1 MENHTIPFL
10 HSRQWRTIAEGHYAF
25 MQDDTILATMEI
37 ARASIARKATV
48 TIDKEHYTIE
58 KVGFW
63 KNGIE
68 ISKSSSKVIAT
79 CATEKWYANTMT
91 LGYKGHSYKL
101 VVRNNPL
108 AEWAIQENGNDLL
121 AYGLTTHEGK
131 AAVKLKAATP
141 HHDLLHDCLLWY
153 LFVPIA
159 TENIDDG
166 FLLLVV

>member
-10 HSRQWRTIAEGHYAF
+10 HRRQWRTIAEGHYAF
-25 MQDDTILATMEI
+25 MQDETTLATMEI
-37 ARASIARKATV
+37 ARASTERKAAV

-63 KNGIE
+63 KNRIE
-68 ISKSSSKVIAT
+68 ISDRSGKVIAT

-91 LGYKGHSYKL
+91 LDYKGHNYTL
-101 VVRNNPL
+101 RVRNNPL
-108 AEWAIQENGNDLL
+108 AEWVIQAHNSDLL
-121 AYGLTTHEGK
+121 AYGLMIHEGN
-131 AAVKLKAATP
+131 AAIKLTAAPT
-141 HHDLLHDCLLWY
+141 HHDLLLDCLLWY

-159 TENIDDG
+159 TENVDDG